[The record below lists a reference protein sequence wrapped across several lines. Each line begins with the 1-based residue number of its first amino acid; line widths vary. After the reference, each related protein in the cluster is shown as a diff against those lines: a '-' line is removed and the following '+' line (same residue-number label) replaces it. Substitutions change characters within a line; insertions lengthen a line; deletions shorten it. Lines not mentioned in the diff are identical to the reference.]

1 MKKKTIFFQ
10 KKKEVAKQLVN
21 ESELQKAEQS
31 LTNLLEG
38 TILIDE
44 EFSII
49 YDFKD
54 EDIKIIN
61 MKKEQNSFYNENAID
76 LEKELL
82 KEMVPK
88 KKARLSR
95 YLVFGILALLIVIM
109 IIIIA
114 IKLLN

>member
-1 MKKKTIFFQ
+1 MKKKTSFFQ

-21 ESELQKAEQS
+21 ESELQKVEQS
-31 LTNLLEG
+31 RTNLLEE

-49 YDFKD
+49 RDVKD

-88 KKARLSR
+88 KKARLWR

-114 IKLLN
+114 IKL

>member
-1 MKKKTIFFQ
+1 MKKKTSFFQ

-31 LTNLLEG
+31 RTNLLEEA
-38 TILIDE
+38 ILIDE

-49 YDFKD
+49 RDVKD

-88 KKARLSR
+88 KKARL
-95 YLVFGILALLIVIM
+95 
-109 IIIIA
+109 
-114 IKLLN
+114 